1 LLTLGAAGL
10 GYGLFTTRQRTWTL
24 IISGG
29 LITLALPGRLALDH
43 DQDRVL
49 VSAVQNT
56 LIYDSAGTPISEV
69 AEGTIMKRDQTA
81 MWADRLLVE
90 LSDGKRGFVPV
101 VDTVA
106 TP

>member
-1 LLTLGAAGL
+1 
-10 GYGLFTTRQRTWTL
+10 
-24 IISGG
+24 